1 MGLCLVFSF
10 MFLTFSPQELPLFA
24 AFGRIV
30 GIFLSFRRPSAFFRT
45 KKSQQSGLRPQI
57 KAVPSGIR
65 SKKMPE
71 KTRLSPKKARSDL
84 RLFFSRIIP
93 KNIPFLRAFAVIQGP
108 FLRAFAVIKGQKAA
122 QTPCFLACNVIIEP
136 KKWKN
141 RISKGKTFMQGFF
154 CAFGT

>member
-65 SKKMPE
+65 SKKC
-71 KTRLSPKKARSDL
+71 PKKLDS
-84 RLFFSRIIP
+84 
-93 KNIPFLRAFAVIQGP
+93 V
-108 FLRAFAVIKGQKAA
+108 
-122 QTPCFLACNVIIEP
+122 P
-136 KKWKN
+136 KKPVPT
-141 RISKGKTFMQGFF
+141 SVSFFLELFQKTYHSSILTFAQFPQGFF
-154 CAFGT
+154 DWNENGGIYKAICERP

>member
-1 MGLCLVFSF
+1 MFFGIILEKKRRRSERAFLGLCLVFSF

-65 SKKMPE
+65 SKKCPKKLDSVPKKPVPTSVSFFLE
-71 KTRLSPKKARSDL
+71 LFQKTYHFCLTECFEILSPKK
-84 RLFFSRIIP
+84 
-93 KNIPFLRAFAVIQGP
+93 
-108 FLRAFAVIKGQKAA
+108 
-122 QTPCFLACNVIIEP
+122 
-136 KKWKN
+136 
-141 RISKGKTFMQGFF
+141 M
-154 CAFGT
+154 